1 MSEKY
6 DLAVLFGLL
15 EKTVAEFVESES
27 FKRLEKEP
35 DVIRRIEP
43 FELPEV
49 KRLICCSAILA
60 EQEWAK
66 KYDEARRLY
75 DDKNTWSVSWLLA
88 QYNEVAIFEK
98 KILACVDG
106 SILDKINAFNKKI
119 TAEKE
124 KAKKERASLKGKM
137 TKAKK
142 KLTKEIVQETVTG
155 KIDVAEKFDIENVA
169 FKNSISEKLMVV
181 TKSEDELRVEK
192 LDKYIRERENILR
205 KFEKHFSKTLAYL
218 NKINNIETM
227 DEQRQKAYRVI
238 NEIKPSEEEVFLDRY
253 IHEGELSAKDE
264 ELLRDY
270 GFLQRFMELFD
281 KSEHR
286 IYAFPVLAKL
296 YMDNA
301 IDLECDLIARF
312 IGTHSK
318 MLADYLEEQYSSV
331 PGYLNDTE
339 NRVFLE
345 YSIKHTVAGK
355 NDYVKWWNSICKA
368 ADWKIVLDTAEEI
381 IDDSLLKVVIK
392 LMRHVSGTGMDAFL
406 ELLDSKEGETLR
418 ITRAEFIIELIGQE
432 VPTRKNLVSSYV
444 RSTDQNVRKLQRRV
458 AIKEREINRYSQELF
473 SALYQ
478 PLEQLE
484 QLAVNLK
491 LSNGEIKCSLVAEHV
506 INALADLRENLS
518 VLGLDTAD
526 DVTAWRRQLFVDY
539 DPEKHRVPSSIGKA
553 GEQVKLQ
560 TLGFTYMDDEG
571 NNKVRAAEVYI
582 PTLVEAQPE
591 KTSDAK
597 NTKIKHQKKIAENM
611 PSKKTKNS
619 KSGNSMKKSKKS
631 TQSQKGKRK

>member
-15 EKTVAEFVESES
+15 EKPVAEFVESES

-35 DVIRRIEP
+35 DAIRCIEP
-43 FELPEV
+43 FELPET
-49 KRLICCSAILA
+49 KKLICCSAILA

-66 KYDEARRLY
+66 KYDEARMLY
-75 DDKNTWSVSWLLA
+75 DDKNAWSVLGLLV
-88 QYNEVAIFEK
+88 QYNEIAVFEK

-119 TAEKE
+119 TVEKE
-124 KAKKERASLKGKM
+124 KAKKERASLRSKM

-142 KLTKEIVQETVTG
+142 KLTKEIMQENVTG
-155 KIDVAEKFDIENVA
+155 KIDIAEEFDIENVA

-181 TKSEDELRVEK
+181 TKSEDELCVEK
-192 LDKYIRERENILR
+192 LDKYIGERENILR

-218 NKINNIETM
+218 NKINNIEIM

-253 IHEGELSAKDE
+253 IQGGELSEKDE
-264 ELLRDY
+264 DLLRDY
-270 GFLQRFMELFD
+270 GFLQRFIELFD

-296 YMDNA
+296 YTDNA

-381 IDDSLLKVVIK
+381 IDESLLKVATK
-392 LMRHVSGTGMDAFL
+392 LMCHVSGTSMDAFL

-432 VPTRKNLVSSYV
+432 VPTQKNLVSNYI
-444 RSTDQNVRKLQRRV
+444 RSMDQNVRKLQRRV
-458 AIKEREINRYSQELF
+458 AIKEREINRHSQELF

-491 LSNGEIKCSLVAEHV
+491 LSDGEIV
-506 INALADLRENLS
+506 
-518 VLGLDTAD
+518 
-526 DVTAWRRQLFVDY
+526 
-539 DPEKHRVPSSIGKA
+539 
-553 GEQVKLQ
+553 
-560 TLGFTYMDDEG
+560 
-571 NNKVRAAEVYI
+571 
-582 PTLVEAQPE
+582 
-591 KTSDAK
+591 
-597 NTKIKHQKKIAENM
+597 
-611 PSKKTKNS
+611 
-619 KSGNSMKKSKKS
+619 
-631 TQSQKGKRK
+631 